1 MRRVAHPSEPNVHP
15 SGQSGERNASGCRGL
30 PPRSKDITCRFGRSG
45 DRDGRRWG
53 PMVEGRQVPWCRER
67 GPTAGC
73 GEEGL
78 TWIVLA
84 AASIDDVV
92 PWFRG
97 RGRGVAVG
105 VARAAGC
112 GHTLGVGTLRV
123 PRTTQQQRREHAVGK
138 QKQWAPVE
146 LVAVV
151 VADVVL
157 TVESAAAGDQNGRPG
172 TSELSFSNKMPR
184 AVSLALAVAVAIGSA
199 AGRPYGAVD
208 QPHGTYCGNASFL
221 LLFAKIDM
229 AFPSLP
235 AAAGVRSL
243 GQNSA
248 GPPTVNV
255 SARVSARPPFPA
267 WIILPSHCPS
277 SALSFRVLFL
287 ADTTT
292 VVSLYR
298 PRLPARHQI

>member
-1 MRRVAHPSEPNVHP
+1 M
-15 SGQSGERNASGCRGL
+15 
-30 PPRSKDITCRFGRSG
+30 
-45 DRDGRRWG
+45 
-53 PMVEGRQVPWCRER
+53 M
-67 GPTAGC
+67 
-73 GEEGL
+73 
-78 TWIVLA
+78 
-84 AASIDDVV
+84 
-92 PWFRG
+92 
-97 RGRGVAVG
+97 
-105 VARAAGC
+105 
-112 GHTLGVGTLRV
+112 
-123 PRTTQQQRREHAVGK
+123 
-138 QKQWAPVE
+138 
-146 LVAVV
+146 
-151 VADVVL
+151 
-157 TVESAAAGDQNGRPG
+157 VESAAG